1 MRRMGGLARMRR
13 ALLLAAS
20 VVLENALPRRAT
32 RRVAVAGV
40 WPLVGLFAAAPAG
53 ARPTALQVEA
63 PGAPQFV
70 HGSDGREHVEYDLVI
85 TNVFTAEATLKSL
98 EVRGDGRRLL
108 VLRGAALAAVT
119 LPPFGSAPTARIAPA
134 ATVVTLV
141 DIALPR
147 SAGRAVPTRVTNR
160 IQYAIPADARFRSLI
175 GSTTVT
181 APRLRTDQRA
191 PVVIAPPLRGSGW
204 VDLNG
209 CCSDPTSP
217 HRSTVLSQNGTY
229 VTPEIF
235 AIDWIRLVDGRL
247 YTGDGKHNGDW
258 PAYGA
263 PLYAVADGTVVSTVN
278 NLPDIPPRAVPNLTG
293 PQEYGGNSVCIKIGQ
308 HRYAVYA
315 HLQPGSVRV
324 RRGQRVRTGQI
335 IGLLGNSGNTSAPHL
350 HFGIQDQPDALSKS
364 EPFEIDRFTLQG
376 TIDPATSVPPE
387 LTVTGPPHPE
397 RRSLPLIGSV
407 INLPGR

>member
-13 ALLLAAS
+13 ASLGAAS

-32 RRVAVAGV
+32 RRMAIAGV
-40 WPLVGLFAAAPAG
+40 WLLVGLFAAAPAG

-70 HGSDGREHVEYDLVI
+70 HGSDGREHVEYDLII

-108 VLRGAALAAVT
+108 VLSGAALAAVT

-160 IQYAIPADARFRSLI
+160 IQYAIPTDAPSRSLI

-204 VDLNG
+204 LDLNG
-209 CCSDPTSP
+209 CCSKPTSL
-217 HRSTVLSQNGTY
+217 HRNTVLSQNGTY

-235 AIDWIRLVDGRL
+235 AIDWIRLVHGRL
-247 YTGDGKHNGDW
+247 YTGDGKHNTDW

-278 NLPDIPPRAVPNLTG
+278 NLPDILPLAAPNLKG
-293 PQEYGGNSVCIKIGQ
+293 PQDYGGNNVCIKIGP

-335 IGLLGNSGNTSAPHL
+335 IGLLGNSGNTNLPHL
-350 HFGIQDQPDALSKS
+350 HFGIQERPDPLSKS
-364 EPFEIDRFTLQG
+364 EPFGINSYTVEG
-376 TIDPATSVPPE
+376 TVDLATSVRSQI
-387 LTVTGPPHPE
+387 TVTGPPHLE
-397 RRSLPLIGSV
+397 RRSLPLINSV